1 MNKYTATE
9 EAYKHGYEK
18 GYAAGKRDATDN
30 NVGRK
35 TNADRI
41 RAMSD
46 DELARELSLIAGW
59 DRGQYRKAKL
69 IGLEK
74 VMLDYLQQPVPEDK

>member
-1 MNKYTATE
+1 MDKYTATE

-18 GYAAGKRDATDN
+18 GYEAGKRDATDN
-30 NVGRK
+30 KVGCK

-46 DELARELSLIAGW
+46 EELAREFAAIAVWG
-59 DRGQYRKAKL
+59 RRNYARVKP
-69 IGLEK
+69 IGMEK
-74 VMLDYLQQPVPEDK
+74 VMRDWLHLSVEAK